1 MPTNTF
7 HWADYLIFV
16 LTLVIS
22 AAIGIAIQNKFTR
35 GSYLQTNEYPNAV
48 TLCHDILFILFT
60 LSILITN

>member
-1 MPTNTF
+1 MDLSPNTSWEF
-7 HWADYLIFV
+7 
-16 LTLVIS
+16 S
-22 AAIGIAIQNKFTR
+22 NEAIQNKFTR